1 MAKKNKAPAN
11 DHKPILE
18 ANGLKPYLWEVEQE
32 LPDSLIVRHKITGEI
47 KLIGKEAAK
56 V

>member
-1 MAKKNKAPAN
+1 MAKKNKAPAK

-32 LPDSLIVRHKITGEI
+32 LPESLIVRNRINGDFKVIKKGEP
-47 KLIGKEAAK
+47 A
-56 V
+56 